1 MHKICCGVLA
11 SLLLP
16 SAALAQAA
24 PAAWVQFV
32 DPTERAFALDVP
44 QGWTAKGGIKRF
56 SEIAVAAWLNV
67 TSPDGTVQI
76 FIGDPQVPTFTV
88 PKQNQAEGTQVPA
101 GSAEFRPAVAL
112 NYRPGFEFAKLYG
125 PKNLAAVG
133 CMDPALT
140 GTQSMPDLARVQYE
154 LAKAHLQ
161 GIAIRGGFAP
171 PQHEAGLATFTCQ
184 SGGKPMEAGVIVDTS
199 QPAAGPGGIWGA
211 ALIAGYLTTQGQG
224 ASALASLNHMIAS
237 RQPNPQWDEAMRQ
250 KFQESLNRQNQQSDQ
265 FMAQMNRQS
274 QDFTNMLLAN
284 GEAQQAA
291 RNASHNAFMAQM
303 DQQSAARNAQFQNY
317 QAQRSLNSWNFDAH
331 IRNGN
336 LYRDTDTGK
345 IFEVDH

>member
-1 MHKICCGVLA
+1 LSKIWSGVLA
-11 SLLLP
+11 SVLLP

-24 PAAWVQFV
+24 PANWVQFV

-44 QGWTAKGGIKRF
+44 QGWVVKGGIKRF
-56 SEIAVAAWLNV
+56 SEISVQPWFNA

-76 FIGDPQVPTFTV
+76 FIGDPQIPVFSV
-88 PKQNQAEGTQVPA
+88 PKPNQAEGTQVPPV
-101 GSAEFRPAVAL
+101 SAEFEPGVAL

-125 PKNLAAVG
+125 PKNLAAIG
-133 CMDPALT
+133 CTGAALT
-140 GTQSMPDLARVQYE
+140 GTQSMPDLARFQYQ
-154 LAKAHLQ
+154 LAVAHLQ
-161 GIAIRGGFAP
+161 GIAVRGGYTA

-184 SGGKPMEAGVIVDTS
+184 SGGKTMAAGVVADTS
-199 QPAAGPGGIWGA
+199 QPGAVGIWGV
-211 ALIAGYLTTQGQG
+211 ALVSGYLTSPDQA
-224 ASALASLNHMIAS
+224 ASALASLNRMLAS

-250 KFQESLNRQNQQSDQ
+250 KLQESLTRQNQQSDQ

-284 GEAQQAA
+284 GDAQQAA
-291 RNASHNAFMAQM
+291 RTASHNAFMAQM
-303 DQQSAARNAQFQNY
+303 DQQSATRNAQFQNY

-336 LYRDTDTGK
+336 LYRDTDTGT